1 MASLLIID
9 LLNLLCRP
17 KVRCILDW
25 IILKHSLDT
34 TRLSG
39 SGPSTLTSPLSLMGG
54 AHFLHPHTSI
64 LTLLGSSNFCTE
76 NDPLC
81 FDGSPAVGCVDMV
94 GGFGYTVGGGLTDV
108 IAPRE

>member
-1 MASLLIID
+1 MASLLVID
-9 LLNLLCRP
+9 LFDLLSRT
-17 KVRCILDW
+17 KVWRILDW

-39 SGPSTLTSPLSLMGG
+39 SGPSTLTSPLSVDCG

-64 LTLLGSSNFCTE
+64 LTLLGSSTFCTE
-76 NDPLC
+76 NEPLC

-94 GGFGYTVGGGLTDV
+94 GGFGYRVGRYV
-108 IAPRE
+108 V